1 MLAVSK
7 FVGEELLLSD
17 AVGVVSLYFS
27 TNSYNNLIVVF
38 EFYSCL
44 TVNNTYSRGI
54 SLYLLSITFIVSIIY
69 SCS

>member
-7 FVGEELLLSD
+7 FVGEELLLPD

-27 TNSYNNLIVVF
+27 TNSYNNLIVVL